1 MNRSSGTSSFSC
13 FLSSR
18 SEQETQAGDL
28 FRGQL
33 TAGATRSSK
42 RPRPIAGRGGV
53 WDAGG
58 PKPPCPDEEPQ
69 NMSPD
74 SPVTQTTR

>member
-42 RPRPIAGRGGV
+42 RPRPIAGRGGFGTRA
-53 WDAGG
+53 DRSLPALT
-58 PKPPCPDEEPQ
+58 KNRKTCR
-69 NMSPD
+69 
-74 SPVTQTTR
+74 QTAQ